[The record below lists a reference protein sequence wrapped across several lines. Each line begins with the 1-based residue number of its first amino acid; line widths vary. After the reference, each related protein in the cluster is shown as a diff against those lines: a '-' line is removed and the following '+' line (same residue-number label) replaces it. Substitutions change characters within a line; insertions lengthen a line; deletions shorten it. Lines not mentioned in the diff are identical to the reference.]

1 MLPLVLKTMYEE
13 LKNRFKETDRL
24 IWIRDEPTQDDL
36 NHLMKQGEASEFD
49 TADLKKTML
58 DDLRQG
64 KAKLVTKSCAIAKV
78 LIVAY
83 PDQIAKIPWKTLAN
97 IFRAFGQAPYKKSW
111 RVVWFMNPTP
121 RTMPIWDKELDTK
134 TPVGPVN
141 VNGGYTMRCQ
151 PSTIVIYRE
160 EEGIRVLVHE
170 LLHAGC
176 TDSMNQTEE
185 MIEAKTESWAE
196 LFLTAI
202 LYIDRPRLLKK
213 AWDTQAQWI
222 ADQEEILRTEY
233 NVNSPADYAWRY
245 TVGRRFVLE
254 GLGVRI
260 PAAGADPGATVG
272 RSLRFTAPQA

>member
-1 MLPLVLKTMYEE
+1 MYEE
-13 LKNRFKETDRL
+13 LKNRFKETERL
-24 IWIRDEPTQDDL
+24 LWIRDEPTQDDL
-36 NHLMKQGEASEFD
+36 NHLMKQGEASDFD
-49 TADLKKTML
+49 TSNLKKTTL

-64 KAKLVTKSCAIAKV
+64 KAKLITKSCAIAKM

-83 PDQIAKIPWKTLAN
+83 PEQIAKIPWKTLAN
-97 IFRAFGQAPYKKSW
+97 IFRAFGPAPHKKPW

-121 RTMPIWDKELDTK
+121 RTMNVEATEPLQAI
-134 TPVGPVN
+134 GPVN

-160 EEGIRVLVHE
+160 EEGVRVLVHE

-196 LFLTAI
+196 LFLIAI

-222 ADQEEILRTEY
+222 ADQEEILRTQY

-272 RSLRFTAPQA
+272 KSLRFTAPM